1 MKHRGP
7 RLDVL
12 AHLPALRRYAR
23 SLTRDADAAEDLL
36 HDALL
41 RAQERR
47 NTFSSD
53 RPLGPW
59 LMKVL
64 HNVFIDGARRRAAES
79 RAVAAAGEAAPAWE
93 EASQEHATRL
103 AQVRA
108 AFLQLPDDQRA
119 ALHLVSIDGLTYDE
133 AAEVLGVPVGT
144 VLSRVSRA
152 RAWLRAFE
160 QDGRQQDGRSRPSL
174 RIVGDDA

>member
-1 MKHRGP
+1 MKVSGP
-7 RLDVL
+7 RFDVL

-23 SLTRDADAAEDLL
+23 SLTRDADAAEDLV

-41 RAQERR
+41 RAHERR
-47 NTFSSD
+47 GAFSAD

-59 LMKVL
+59 LMSVL
-64 HNVFIDGARRRAAES
+64 HNIFIDGARRRAAEG
-79 RAVAAAGEAAPAWE
+79 RVMAAAGEAEPAWE
-93 EASQEHATRL
+93 AAPQEHAARL
-103 AQVRA
+103 GQVRA

-119 ALHLVSIDGLTYDE
+119 ALHLVTIEGLTYEE
-133 AAEVLGVPVGT
+133 AAASLGVPVGT

-160 QDGRQQDGRSRPSL
+160 NDGRGWPPL
-174 RIVGDDA
+174 RIVGDDV